1 MATMLDRVVDY
12 QQLIQSDRI
21 SGRVYYDAAIFAE
34 ELEKIWHR
42 EWVYVAHESEVPEPG
57 DYVTRQIG
65 MQPVIVSR
73 DENRKVHLMLN
84 RCMHRGNT
92 VCQSD
97 RGNSHAFRCA
107 YHGWTYDNRGALVGV
122 PYAAGYDASFRKQEF
137 NLERVPRVASHRGLI
152 FASLSATGPTLDE
165 HLGPAKRLIDQFVD
179 LSPEGEIEVRS
190 GVLKHSYK
198 GNWKMALENSV
209 DGYHP
214 NILHHAAMA
223 MMMKGKNDMESVF
236 GEGSEAYA
244 RDLGNGAAQLDLN
257 PVHAKHGGRVVAPA
271 WSKETDVEYRAAMEK
286 WYGAERAQTILAEGP
301 PHFCI
306 FPNLIFILNQ
316 LRVIQ
321 PLSVE
326 ETVVSYYPAL
336 LKGAPE
342 EINRRRLTETYL
354 IHGPAG
360 RVAPDDIEA
369 YERNQVGFRA
379 RVNEWLV
386 LRRGLHRE
394 TKDKR
399 GGNGGIAGHE
409 TDETTQRGIWR
420 HYRDVMMR

>member
-1 MATMLDRVVDY
+1 MSTTLAPEIDY
-12 QQLIQSDRI
+12 QELIQSDRI
-21 SGRVYYDAAIFAE
+21 NGRIYNDPAIFRE
-34 ELEKIWHR
+34 ELEKIWYR
-42 EWVYVAHESEVPEPG
+42 EWIYVAHESEVPEPG
-57 DYVTRQIG
+57 DYVTGQVG
-65 MQPVIVSR
+65 LQPVIVSR
-73 DENRKVHLMLN
+73 DDDGEVHLMLN

-122 PYAAGYDASFRKQEF
+122 PYAAGYDASFRKQDF
-137 NLERVPRVASHRGLI
+137 SLARVPRVSTHRGLI
-152 FASLSATGPTLDE
+152 FASLSESGPTLDE
-165 HLGPAKRLIDQFVD
+165 HLGPAKSLIDQFVN
-179 LSPEGEIEVRS
+179 LSPEGEVLVRS

-214 NILHHAAMA
+214 NILHHAAIA
-223 MMMKGKNDMESVF
+223 MMMKGNAMESAF
-236 GEGSEAYA
+236 GEDSDAHA
-244 RDLGNGAAQLDLN
+244 RDLGNGTAQLDLN
-257 PVHAKHGGRVVAPA
+257 PVHTKRGGRLVAPT
-271 WSKETDVEYRAAMEK
+271 WSKQTDSEYRAAMEQH
-286 WYGAERAQTILAEGP
+286 YGADRATKILAEGP

-316 LRVIQ
+316 FRVIQ
-321 PLSVE
+321 PLSVD
-326 ETVVSYYPAL
+326 ETVISYYPTL

-342 EINRRRLTETYL
+342 EINQRRLSETYL

-394 TKDKR
+394 VRD
-399 GGNGGIAGHE
+399 NGTVAGHE

-420 HYRDVMMR
+420 HYRDVMTR